1 MNDKGSCPTQECP
14 ELGQKIRRAHLT
26 DALWPVRSSLP
37 AGSLVRAAAAAAAAA
52 AGMAAASVAL
62 RGPGDGC
69 REDVEEAALTCTNPA
84 DGSPSTAAS
93 PAVEA
98 DTACAAAAGR

>member
-1 MNDKGSCPTQECP
+1 MNDEASCPTQKCP
-14 ELGQKIRRAHLT
+14 KLGQKIRKAHLT
-26 DALWPVRSSLP
+26 DALWPLRSSLP
-37 AGSLVRAAAAAAAAA
+37 TGSLVRAAAAAAAAA

-62 RGPGDGC
+62 RVPGEGC

-84 DGSPSTAAS
+84 DESPSTAAS

-98 DTACAAAAGR
+98 ATACAAAAGR

>member
-14 ELGQKIRRAHLT
+14 ELGQKIRKAHLT
-26 DALWPVRSSLP
+26 DALWPLRSSLP
-37 AGSLVRAAAAAAAAA
+37 ANSLVRAAAAAA

-84 DGSPSTAAS
+84 DESPSTAAS

-98 DTACAAAAGR
+98 ATACAAAAGR